1 MDDDHASG
9 GPHHWQVRE
18 GGTVFEAREGE
29 PVLLAAERAGLP
41 WPSSC
46 RNGTCRTCL
55 RRLVTGQVAYPM
67 DWPGVLAEERR
78 AGWFL
83 PCVARARTDLVV
95 ADGAAPHELPV
106 T

>member
-1 MDDDHASG
+1 MDDPAS
-9 GPHHWQVRE
+9 PAPRTWLVRE
-18 GGTVFEAREGE
+18 GGTVFEARDGE
-29 PVLLAAERAGLP
+29 PVLLAAERAGRP

-55 RRLVTGQVAYPM
+55 RRLLAGEVAYPM

-83 PCVARARTDLVV
+83 PCVARARSDLVV